1 MEMKV
6 EAYRELQKRYG
17 VPECESNGDYK
28 VRGPMTPERILEL
41 MESALVVP
49 LFVAVIDGITNKP
62 YMGMWMLSNDP
73 VLKKLVSDGNNGVKV
88 WFCHVPSELEMKM

>member
-6 EAYRELQKRYG
+6 EAYRELQKRHG

-41 MESALVVP
+41 TESALVAP
-49 LFVAVIDGITNKP
+49 LFVVIIDGITHKS
-62 YMGMWMLSNDP
+62 YMGMWVLSNDP
-73 VLKKLVSDGNNGVKV
+73 ILKKLVSDGSNGVKA
-88 WFCHVPSELEMKM
+88 WYCHVPSELEMKM